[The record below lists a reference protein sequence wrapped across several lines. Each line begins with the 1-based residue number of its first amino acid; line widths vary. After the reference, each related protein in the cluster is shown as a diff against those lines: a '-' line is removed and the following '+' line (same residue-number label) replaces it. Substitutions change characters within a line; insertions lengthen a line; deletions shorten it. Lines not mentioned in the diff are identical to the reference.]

1 MENKEKSLKE
11 FVAGLDLSII
21 NDEDSIL
28 LDSMVGTSGA
38 QSLCN
43 SDHNCAPKCDSTAD
57 NCHASNCAAG
67 CGKK

>member
-21 NDEDSIL
+21 NDEDSVL

-43 SDHNCAPKCDSTAD
+43 SDHNCAPNCDSTAD
-57 NCHASNCAAG
+57 NCHASTCAAG

>member
-21 NDEDSIL
+21 NDEDSVL

-38 QSLCN
+38 QSLCKN
-43 SDHNCAPKCDSTAD
+43 N
-57 NCHASNCAAG
+57 
-67 CGKK
+67 

>member
-21 NDEDSIL
+21 NDEDSVL

-38 QSLCN
+38 KSEIPTLVGWMPDN
-43 SDHNCAPKCDSTAD
+43 SRNQTCK
-57 NCHASNCAAG
+57 NN
-67 CGKK
+67 